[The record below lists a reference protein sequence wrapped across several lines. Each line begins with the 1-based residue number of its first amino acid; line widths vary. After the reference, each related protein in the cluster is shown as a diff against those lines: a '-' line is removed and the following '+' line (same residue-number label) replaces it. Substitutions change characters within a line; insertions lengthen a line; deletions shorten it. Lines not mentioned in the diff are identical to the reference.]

1 VRHDSSPVLL
11 VCADPPGRVAVARP
25 GRRVESRR
33 SRLRRER
40 IDTLFVNAGSTVP
53 TPMQAISADT
63 FDAMIDVHIKGPFF
77 LI

>member
-1 VRHDSSPVLL
+1 LPSPALGNASSL
-11 VCADPPGRVAVARP
+11 ADLADLASA
-25 GRRVESRR
+25 ES
-33 SRLRRER
+33 R

-63 FDAMIDVHIKGPFF
+63 FDAMIDVHVKGPFF